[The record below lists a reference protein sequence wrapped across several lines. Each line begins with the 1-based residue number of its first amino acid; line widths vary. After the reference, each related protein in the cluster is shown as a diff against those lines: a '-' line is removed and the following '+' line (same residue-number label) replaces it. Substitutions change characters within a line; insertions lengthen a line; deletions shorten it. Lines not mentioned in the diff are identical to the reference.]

1 MPGAR
6 TLRGREVA
14 NTEEGRVSATRQTK
28 KAAPSKKA
36 PAKTEKSSKKSSGK
50 GSKTPARATVKVS
63 MVKPVVVNAVK
74 EPPEGLPKKYFLK
87 STFNT
92 HDIMHSPV
100 EKTLKMLDKIL
111 QGERLFTM

>member
-1 MPGAR
+1 MVKTDEVGKTTAR
-6 TLRGREVA
+6 QAR
-14 NTEEGRVSATRQTK
+14 
-28 KAAPSKKA
+28 KASPPRKSA
-36 PAKTEKSSKKSSGK
+36 PAKGK
-50 GSKTPARATVKVS
+50 GTKATRKANVKSAKAKTRPTVKVS
-63 MVKPVVVNAVK
+63 TVAPVVIRESK

-92 HDIMHSPV
+92 QDIMHSPV

>member
-1 MPGAR
+1 MLK
-6 TLRGREVA
+6 TDRGG
-14 NTEEGRVSATRQTK
+14 TATTRRAK
-28 KAAPSKKA
+28 KAAPPSKSA
-36 PAKTEKSSKKSSGK
+36 PAKGREGKAPRKPDNKANRSK
-50 GSKTPARATVKVS
+50 ARKPVKVS
-63 MVKPVVVNAVK
+63 AVAPVVIRETK

>member
-1 MPGAR
+1 MVKTDGGGMA
-6 TLRGREVA
+6 T
-14 NTEEGRVSATRQTK
+14 TRQAR
-28 KAAPSKKA
+28 KATPPSKSA
-36 PAKTEKSSKKSSGK
+36 PAKGRGTKDPKKSGNK
-50 GSKTPARATVKVS
+50 ANRDKTRKAVKVS
-63 MVKPVVVNAVK
+63 AVAPVVIREVK